1 MIWLQFE
8 SDCLGTLVNSSYLIL
23 DLKIGM
29 SETSVFDVYH
39 PQAKE
44 LYSVTSDLKKVCE
57 KLQDPFAR
65 IGKSVSVRK

>member
-1 MIWLQFE
+1 VLDNI
-8 SDCLGTLVNSSYLIL
+8 LIL
-23 DLKIGM
+23 IITFFADLKIGM
-29 SETSVFDVYH
+29 SESSVFDVYH

-65 IGKSVSVRK
+65 IGKSVSGAPSNIRLQ

>member
-1 MIWLQFE
+1 
-8 SDCLGTLVNSSYLIL
+8 
-23 DLKIGM
+23 M
-29 SETSVFDVYH
+29 SESSVFDVYH

-65 IGKSVSVRK
+65 IGKSVSRIAAQRGNKVATVV

>member
-1 MIWLQFE
+1 M
-8 SDCLGTLVNSSYLIL
+8 VSYLNHNV

-65 IGKSVSVRK
+65 IGKSVRIMKPIRNTKQD